1 MDKGNEMY
9 GGIDVF
15 FGVIGCGV
23 DVFYGVIENNRVFE
37 LVCNVVQF

>member
-15 FGVIGCGV
+15 LGVIGCGV

-37 LVCNVVQF
+37 LVCNVV